1 MKSFQESLLRTEIDA
16 GTRLVEVRRA
26 TNHILTG
33 GRSRSYDKKKK
44 TSLDQQRYLTPMFII
59 RDAIHAIEKVVPTR
73 VHTLLDLG
81 AGDAMLGSA
90 FVKTRGVRRAISIET
105 NPVWK
110 RAATADATRKERV
123 TLSSAGLQRNHL
135 AQLWDLTPYGFR
147 SKLAK
152 DFVRKAYDSGCA
164 YSVWLLPQV
173 LRDRLSSNT
182 TIHCTRKTTTGSN
195 CSSPLTEHNYGTPR
209 TLSGCVLQ

>member
-110 RAATADATRKERV
+110 RGSNSRRHTKRKGDALKCRPP
-123 TLSSAGLQRNHL
+123 
-135 AQLWDLTPYGFR
+135 AQPSRTIVGFNPR
-147 SKLAK
+147 T
-152 DFVRKAYDSGCA
+152 DFVLNSPKISYARPMIRGVRTRCGYF
-164 YSVWLLPQV
+164 
-173 LRDRLSSNT
+173 LRS
-182 TIHCTRKTTTGSN
+182 
-195 CSSPLTEHNYGTPR
+195 
-209 TLSGCVLQ
+209 